1 MQSFQDGSSG
11 LDAIDKLSRAPKNQR
26 VFIFCLDSEEEFD
39 RVLAMYRKL
48 RSRFVA
54 NLLDSW
60 TEGERFYIVVER
72 GNMCL
77 NEYVDIK
84 RNKIDID
91 EQKMILCD
99 LITAWLFLHDQKFFW
114 QIEPES
120 VMQFPTGWK
129 VFDLRAVVAL
139 DMLAV
144 DPPNPL
150 YCDVDTAAAIIE
162 RAYSQFL
169 PDQPQIYRNVGMLL
183 LELFLHSALFDEGV
197 TTEKLYSMVA
207 LDDAQMSSAVTD
219 AADVE
224 MLQMLRVILTE
235 EVIETAALDRL
246 LVKVA
251 DMLSNWK
258 PSGHHATRSPSSP
271 LVRPAV
277 AGFLPA
283 IM

>member
-1 MQSFQDGSSG
+1 MQSFQDGLSG

-39 RVLAMYRKL
+39 RYSVGDRQSNSSSRVLAMYRKL

-114 QIEPES
+114 QIEVCLLS
-120 VMQFPTGWK
+120 LCATDVNCSLK
-129 VFDLRAVVAL
+129 V
-139 DMLAV
+139 
-144 DPPNPL
+144 
-150 YCDVDTAAAIIE
+150 
-162 RAYSQFL
+162 
-169 PDQPQIYRNVGMLL
+169 
-183 LELFLHSALFDEGV
+183 
-197 TTEKLYSMVA
+197 
-207 LDDAQMSSAVTD
+207 
-219 AADVE
+219 
-224 MLQMLRVILTE
+224 
-235 EVIETAALDRL
+235 
-246 LVKVA
+246 
-251 DMLSNWK
+251 
-258 PSGHHATRSPSSP
+258 
-271 LVRPAV
+271 
-277 AGFLPA
+277 
-283 IM
+283 